1 MRSSFPIASVSRK
14 GSPSQAGS
22 FGLDKFVRINVYVAK
37 GTCMHRLHHT
47 LLCKNFEKKE
57 VVLWILSA
65 HWWWVLSIVSART
78 QTGLDA
84 EHWGMNATAAAN
96 GDVDK

>member
-1 MRSSFPIASVSRK
+1 MFPEKARRARRVL
-14 GSPSQAGS
+14 

-57 VVLWILSA
+57 VVLWIPSVHGGGGSSSA
-65 HWWWVLSIVSART
+65 VNRERPDPDGTGRRT
-78 QTGLDA
+78 LGN
-84 EHWGMNATAAAN
+84 ERYCS
-96 GDVDK
+96 